1 MVCGVGHGDNDLK
14 TASMLLSTY
23 AKLQTPIF
31 LRSLKV
37 LFIYSKFL
45 DSRWLFHT
53 IKFFF
58 LLYII

>member
-1 MVCGVGHGDNDLK
+1 MPVNNPHLRKSGSRHIVTNLGDNDLK

-45 DSRWLFHT
+45 DSR
-53 IKFFF
+53 
-58 LLYII
+58 

>member
-1 MVCGVGHGDNDLK
+1 VILITFFLDGLWCWTGDNDLK

-45 DSRWLFHT
+45 DSR
-53 IKFFF
+53 
-58 LLYII
+58 